1 MTIINTMK
9 IDGIYEEFGRRLR
22 SARKAANL
30 TQEDLAERVGLSRTS
45 ITNIERGRQHVP
57 LHMLFSLAT
66 AVGVE
71 PAELLP
77 QKEAAYTLE
86 MIDQELLKETQLGQE
101 GKEWLQRVLSSRPEG
116 R

>member
-1 MTIINTMK
+1 MIIINSMK
-9 IDGIYEEFGRRLR
+9 IDPIYEEFGRGLR

-30 TQEDLAERVGLSRTS
+30 TQEALAERVGLSRTS
-45 ITNIERGRQHVP
+45 ITNIEKGRQHVS
-57 LHMLFSLAT
+57 LHMLFSLAN

-77 QKEAAYTLE
+77 EKEAAYKLE
-86 MIDQELLKETQLGQE
+86 MIDQELLKETRLGQE
-101 GKEWLQRVLSSRPEG
+101 GKEWIQRIIKPRG